1 MVKPE
6 DTLQDG
12 SLRAAVR
19 RRGSVVQTAKAV
31 AWSFFGVRRSKDQE
45 QDLSTINPLHVIVA
59 GIVGGLIFVIVL
71 VVLVRAI
78 VGSGAAA

>member
-1 MVKPE
+1 M
-6 DTLQDG
+6 
-12 SLRAAVR
+12 RAAAQ
-19 RRGSVVQTAKAV
+19 RRGSFVQTAKAV

-59 GIVGGLIFVIVL
+59 GIVGGLIFVIAL